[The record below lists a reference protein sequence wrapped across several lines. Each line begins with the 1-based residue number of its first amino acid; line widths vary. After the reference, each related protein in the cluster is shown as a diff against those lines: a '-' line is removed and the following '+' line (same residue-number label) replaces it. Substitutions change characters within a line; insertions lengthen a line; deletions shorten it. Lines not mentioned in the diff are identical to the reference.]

1 MLIGLP
7 GWVHGSLSRSV
18 FRGAYKGSLMSLS
31 RKQLEELAK
40 KHKPPQSWYDEDSSL
55 CDMSQEELAQVE
67 RDFPDA
73 EKWWREDNGKTEK

>member
-1 MLIGLP
+1 MAGLT
-7 GWVHGSLSRSV
+7 H
-18 FRGAYKGSLMSLS
+18 
-31 RKQLEELAK
+31 KQLEELAK